1 MPTALMIML
10 LMQPAEVT
18 PPAARPSIGSL
29 YDIELDGG
37 ETSVEL
43 D

>member
-1 MPTALMIML
+1 MPTALMIL
-10 LMQPAEVT
+10 LMMQDT
-18 PPAARPSIGSL
+18 LPPPSARPAVGSL

-37 ETSVEL
+37 ETGVDL